1 MIETRQPTAKDI
13 QELVAF
19 LPKLYADG
27 FEPITGYY
35 GGVKDKDGIYIW
47 PHPKYD
53 KLVDD
58 FIDLINEQDC
68 WRVRDYLATTEKLDP
83 YDPAIIANAT
93 MPEIQALMTFF
104 LRGERLCDGFWDS
117 MIKTGFVRQL
127 LECLSKIEKEMQNL
141 ESAK

>member
-1 MIETRQPTAKDI
+1 MTETRQPTVKDI

-27 FEPITGYY
+27 FEPIIGYY
-35 GGVKDKDGIYIW
+35 GGVNNKDGIYMW

-68 WRVRDYLATTEKLDP
+68 WRVRDYLTTTRKKDP
-83 YDPAIIANAT
+83 YDPLTITNAT

-104 LRGERLCDGFWDS
+104 LQGEKFCDGFWGN
-117 MIKTGFVRQL
+117 MIETGYIRQL
-127 LECLSKIEKEMQNL
+127 LERLS
-141 ESAK
+141 ESEQELHDS